1 MIIEKKNI
9 LKISILNF
17 EKFLKKNLKDN
28 KKIRIYIT
36 KIMLSEKF
44 IINLLL
50 IIWNKNK
57 KDDSNAPYK
66 KNKIKIIPEDMIL
79 KLSFIFMSL

>member
-1 MIIEKKNI
+1 MIEKKNI
-9 LKISILNF
+9 LRISILNF
-17 EKFLKKNLKDN
+17 KKFLKIYLKDN
-28 KKIRIYIT
+28 KKMRMYII
-36 KIMLSEKF
+36 KIILSEKF

-66 KNKIKIIPEDMIL
+66 KNKINIIPEDMIL
-79 KLSFIFMSL
+79 KLSFIFINL